1 MLHTTLAAAT
11 LDKKLQIVTI
21 VGATALLLVV
31 FELVRQRRLME
42 RYSLLWLLASVVLLL
57 LAIFSGLLRTLSSA
71 VGIQTP
77 SNALFFVMFGFV
89 ILLLLHFS
97 ASISKL
103 TDEFKVLAQ
112 RQAADEERLRRLE
125 RERTDEP

>member
-1 MLHTTLAAAT
+1 MPHAILAAAT

-21 VGATALLLVV
+21 VGAATLLFVV
-31 FELVRQRRLME
+31 FEMVRQRRLME
-42 RYSLLWLLASVVLLL
+42 RYSLLWLLASLVLLL
-57 LAIFSGLLRTLSSA
+57 LAIFSGLLSTLSSA

-112 RQAADEERLRRLE
+112 RHAADEERLRRLE

>member
-42 RYSLLWLLASVVLLL
+42 RYSLLWLLASAVLLL
-57 LAIFSGLLRTLSSA
+57 LAIFSRLLSTLSSA